1 MHLRVPDLRV
11 VPAMAAAV
19 AMAGTLSSCSKAS
32 PSLATLSSQTKPQ
45 AYSTAIAEV
54 NQYLATWS
62 KDGASAAQRLMVP
75 SERGP
80 DPIRLSSGKVVSY
93 RPDRW
98 VSDNEFTLLVNVDL
112 HFTASSGAWN
122 PGLNGRFI
130 TFTRSDRQHKFLM
143 YFATS
148 P

>member
-1 MHLRVPDLRV
+1 
-11 VPAMAAAV
+11 MAAAV
-19 AMAGTLSSCSKAS
+19 AVAMAGALSSCSKAS
-32 PSLATLSSQTKPQ
+32 PSLATPPSQTKPQAYQAKPQ

-54 NQYLATWS
+54 TQYLVTWS
-62 KDGASAAQRLMVP
+62 ADGASAAQRLLVP

-80 DPIRLSSGKVVSY
+80 DPIRLSGGNVVSY

-98 VSDNEFTLLVNVDL
+98 VSANEFTLLVILDL
-112 HFTASSGAWN
+112 HFTGSPGAWSSGR
-122 PGLNGRFI
+122 NGRFI
-130 TFTRSDRQHKFLM
+130 TFTRNGGQHRYLM